1 MFPQIVGNTS
11 GTLFGVAKE
20 QSKER
25 SARDSRDKGG
35 LEVHVCFFSYQDIN
49 LFHVMCHVYSQRRIN
64 VCLLFSHQTSGCN
77 DNFGFR
83 DSSRAVLHGQVIPGA
98 GCIGRVFLSP
108 YCPYKEFGLF
118 FVKC

>member
-1 MFPQIVGNTS
+1 MFPQIV

-25 SARDSRDKGG
+25 LARDSRDKGG
-35 LEVHVCFFSYQDIN
+35 LEVHVLLRFFSYQDIN
-49 LFHVMCHVYSQRRIN
+49 LFHVYSQRRMH
-64 VCLLFSHQTSGCN
+64 VCLLFPHQASGCN

-118 FVKC
+118 IV